1 MQEFLF
7 QHPLD
12 DAMRARVLRE
22 LDALERRHR
31 VRVLYACESG
41 SRAWGFPRRTAIT
54 MCVLSMCTSRSGI
67 YG

>member
-22 LDALERRHR
+22 LDAL
-31 VRVLYACESG
+31 G
-41 SRAWGFPRRTAIT
+41 GDT
-54 MCVLSMCTSRSGI
+54 G
-67 YG
+67 